1 MTLRS
6 GKTPRA
12 EPLLDLPLNPDED
25 APFLRPRSRA
35 RPRRLRRGALGRAI
49 LAAQAGGGVF
59 VAALLLWTGYA
70 RVMGS
75 ERLKVSRV
83 DVRGS
88 RFLSETEVREL
99 LGPAVGENILTL
111 DIDALKARLRASPWV
126 ADARVGRTLP
136 DILRVEIEERVPLAL
151 AEVERLYLMDG
162 DGALVDVYGPR
173 TAAFDLPIVRGL
185 AGCDPEARRDRA
197 QRAGALLAD
206 LDELAHEVSEVHV
219 EPSGEL
225 RVVLRGAGEV
235 LRLGTPPFRQRF
247 VSFLALRRDFQER
260 VPDAEYFDLR
270 FRGRIFA
277 RTVVTAPS
285 SSQVMSSAV
294 TGARID
300 SPAEG
305 GSAAVAGS
313 GSAEHPVDSPAPAD
327 PSSPMPSPPAAD
339 TQSHQSVP
347 SEAAPTIR
355 EANPERSGDGDGSK
369 GVGAAA
375 RPVTR
380 LSAAA
385 APTA

>member
-1 MTLRS
+1 VTLGP
-6 GKTPRA
+6 GKRPRP

-49 LAAQAGGGVF
+49 LAAQAGGAVF
-59 VAALLLWTGYA
+59 VAALLIWTGYA
-70 RVMGS
+70 RVMAS

-88 RFLSETEVREL
+88 RFLSEAEVREL

-173 TAAFDLPIVRGL
+173 TAGFDLPIVRGL

-206 LDELAHEVSEVHV
+206 LGELANEVSEVHV

-260 VPDAEYFDLR
+260 CPDAEYFDLR
-270 FRGRIFA
+270 FRGRIYA
-277 RTVVTAPS
+277 RTAAAAQGLAGTV
-285 SSQVMSSAV
+285 
-294 TGARID
+294 
-300 SPAEG
+300 EG
-305 GSAAVAGS
+305 AAVAGTVV
-313 GSAEHPVDSPAPAD
+313 ASPAQ
-327 PSSPMPSPPAAD
+327 PSSPEPSPPPAD
-339 TQSHQSVP
+339 TQGHQSG
-347 SEAAPTIR
+347 AGLGPTIR
-355 EANPERSGDGDGSK
+355 EAGPERSGDGDGSTDT
-369 GVGAAA
+369 GAPAGSA
-375 RPVTR
+375 EGAPVASER
-380 LSAAA
+380 
-385 APTA
+385 